1 MGFCTVLPSP
11 YLLSWDIFGPGEICS
26 QPPHSG
32 DYVFKKGRVRA
43 TRISFRQPSE
53 GKSGLSLGRKK
64 KGLAL
69 VLPPFLSLLTLYP
82 KIVFTKP
89 SRPQGSPVSPLS
101 GPSDAPD
108 PESFS
113 NFELESNFQILEPRS
128 APQPADYGDLPILS
142 FGWVEIKS
150 GAF

>member
-1 MGFCTVLPSP
+1 MGHLGFCTVLPSP

-69 VLPPFLSLLTLYP
+69 VLPPFLSLLCSSLLRP
-82 KIVFTKP
+82 SLEIQFTWP
-89 SRPQGSPVSPLS
+89 EGSRAQGFPQQPCPL
-101 GPSDAPD
+101 
-108 PESFS
+108 
-113 NFELESNFQILEPRS
+113 
-128 APQPADYGDLPILS
+128 ILS
-142 FGWVEIKS
+142 LLQLPSTHS
-150 GAF
+150 GGLLGKLLE